1 MIPTPEPHPAL
12 SLDETTHQRVRL
24 GILAVLSETTEC
36 TFAALRD
43 QLELTDGN
51 LNRHLRTLEEAG
63 LVEVRK
69 TFENRRPRT
78 WLKLTRDGRKALRA
92 QLDTMDKLITRLR
105 PKTQQD

>member
-1 MIPTPEPHPAL
+1 MTPPPEPHPAL

-24 GILAVLSETTEC
+24 GILAILSETTEC

-69 TFENRRPRT
+69 TFEDRRPRT
-78 WLKLTRDGRKALRA
+78 WLKLTRDGRKALRN
-92 QLDTMDKLITRLR
+92 QLDIMDKLIARLR
-105 PKTQQD
+105 PGTEQD